1 MERITM
7 KKLATMCRSINQG
20 AMQDKPVGLKVEH
33 TGDNSFVLYTLA
45 RQPGRKDLEEVILV
59 GSARE
64 VWAATRALETC
75 LRVLRRAEGYPRHG

>member
-7 KKLATMCRSINQG
+7 KKLETMCRSLNQG
-20 AMQDKPVGLKVEH
+20 ELKSRPFGIKVDRANDHELFLHTLPRNHADKH
-33 TGDNSFVLYTLA
+33 
-45 RQPGRKDLEEVILV
+45 LEEVILV

-75 LRVLRRAEGYPRHG
+75 LRVLRRAEK

>member
-20 AMQDKPVGLKVEH
+20 VMQDKPVGLKVEH
-33 TGDNSFVLYTLA
+33 TGDNSFVLYTLPRNHA
-45 RQPGRKDLEEVILV
+45 DKHLVEVILV

-64 VWAATRALETC
+64 VWAATRAIETC
-75 LRVLRRAEGYPRHG
+75 LQVLRRAEK